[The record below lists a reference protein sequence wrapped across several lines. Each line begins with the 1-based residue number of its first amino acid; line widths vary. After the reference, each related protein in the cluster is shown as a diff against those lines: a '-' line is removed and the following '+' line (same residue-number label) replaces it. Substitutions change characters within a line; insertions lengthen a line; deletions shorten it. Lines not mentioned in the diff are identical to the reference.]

1 MIKNKDMDTK
11 QLKYVF
17 LSIGILLFS
26 NHVFS
31 QNDEI
36 SARFSLPKIALID
49 IEPAVDNSI
58 YFTVVPSN
66 ESGASPKVKET
77 SNKMLWINYSSAL
90 ASAQNSRSIF
100 AEISE
105 GVLPEGLSLFLE
117 TSSFIGSGK
126 GNMGQP
132 TEKISLT
139 NQPKAIITDV
149 GNCYTGDGINNGH
162 SLTFSIDIYD
172 YSTLYSSKESTFTIL
187 YTISDY

>member
-1 MIKNKDMDTK
+1 MNTIKIKFA
-11 QLKYVF
+11 F

-31 QNDEI
+31 QNDEV
-36 SARFSLPKIALID
+36 SARFSLPRIALID

-58 YFTVVPSN
+58 YFTIVPSN
-66 ESGASPKVKET
+66 KSGASPQVKET
-77 SNKMLWINYSSAL
+77 SNKKLWINYSSAL
-90 ASAQNSRSIF
+90 ASTQNSRSIF

-105 GVLPEGLSLFLE
+105 GVLPEGISLFLE

-132 TEKISLT
+132 TDKISLT

-162 SLTFSIDIYD
+162 SLTFSIDISD
-172 YSTLYSSKESTFTIL
+172 YSILYSSEESTFTIL